1 MSANPLY
8 DLATKVITD
17 YNSGDLE
24 AWASNYSTNYIHHNP
39 YLPDVHNVQT
49 YKQFHTSFQAAFPGL
64 TLTLEDAVTQG
75 TLASG
80 TVAIR
85 YHLQGTGKGT
95 WRGAEI
101 TGKMVNF
108 TCVLFIKVADGKL
121 AEGWEIDDYLGYY
134 RQMGLIPMPASA
146 SAQPEAVRG

>member
-1 MSANPLY
+1 MSENSLD
-8 DLATKVITD
+8 DLITKVVAD
-17 YNSGDLE
+17 YNRGDLE
-24 AWASNYSTNYIHHNP
+24 AWASNYSPNYIHHNP
-39 YLPDVHNVQT
+39 YQPDVHNVQT
-49 YKQFHTSFQAAFPGL
+49 YKQFQTSLQAAFPGL
-64 TLTLEDAVTQG
+64 TLVPDDIVMQG

-85 YHLQGTGKGT
+85 YQLQGTGKGT

-101 TGKMVNF
+101 TGKAVNF

-121 AEGWEIDDYLGYY
+121 VEGWEIDDYLAYY
-134 RQMGLIPMPASA
+134 RQMGLISIPASA